1 MDLDRYISL
10 IKAGETVAFPTET
23 VYGLGAD
30 AWNPD
35 AIAKVFAIKGRPSD
49 NPLIVHI
56 SSEDQMDDFAK
67 DIPES
72 AQLLMQAFWP
82 GPLTLVLQKKQAVLD
97 AVTAG
102 LNTVALRMPDHPI
115 ARQFIT
121 KTGPLVAPSANK
133 SGRPSPT
140 KAEHVRSDFGTSFPV
155 IDGYSTKVGLESTVV
170 DLSEKQ
176 PAILRPGAISRKQLE
191 EVLGEEVNESFFKH
205 SEQPRSPGQKYSHY
219 KPDARVRWLQQGEQ
233 IDQPNFLYLLQEGQ
247 NQPNV
252 IVYQNDLS
260 QLASELYDRFREADL
275 IGYTEVVIE
284 PFSGEHSLTSALI
297 NRISKAIGIH

>member
-1 MDLDRYISL
+1 MNLDRYIAL
-10 IKAGETVAFPTET
+10 IKAGEAVAFPTET

-35 AIAKVFAIKGRPSD
+35 AIAKVFAIKGRPTD

-56 SSEDQMDDFAK
+56 SSEDQIADFAK

-82 GPLTLVLQKKQAVLD
+82 GPLTLVLQKKAAVLD

-102 LNTVALRMPDHPI
+102 LNTVAIRLPDHPI

-121 KTGPLVAPSANK
+121 ETGPLVAPSANK

-155 IDGYSTKVGLESTVV
+155 IDGFSTNVGLESTVV

-191 EVLGEEVNESFFKH
+191 EVLGEEVSESFFKH

-219 KPDARVRWLQQGEQ
+219 KPDARVRWLQRGEQ

-252 IVYQNDLS
+252 IVYHNNLS

-275 IGYTEVVIE
+275 IGYTEVVLE
-284 PFSGEHSLTSALI
+284 PFSGEHSLTSALM
-297 NRISKAIGIH
+297 NRISKAIGTH